1 MRIFLEYAIVKSV
14 LLLTKLLPKRAIYG
28 LCKALATLIF
38 HLDPKRRYITLTNLE
53 RAHIGENES
62 KRLILARKIY
72 ESVGILVAEIFL
84 MMQNRFD
91 LDAIV
96 SNYDEAIDMIDSL
109 FKTRERGTLFL
120 TAHFGNWEL
129 LAHFV
134 AKHGYPLLVIG
145 RKGNNTFI
153 EERLTAPFRKM
164 YGNDLAYK
172 EQAISAMVKTI
183 KKKGIAGML
192 IDQKAGG
199 ANSVKT
205 TFFGQSV
212 DTVSST
218 ALLKLRYDP
227 AVVPLFMA
235 RQSDG
240 RYKMIM
246 GSSADIDLSDTL
258 SDDEKIARLTQ
269 HYNDIIEEVVRAYPE
284 QWFWMHDRWRIAK

>member
-1 MRIFLEYAIVKSV
+1 MRIFLEYAIVKGV
-14 LLLTKLLPKRAIYG
+14 LLLTKLLPKSAIYG
-28 LCKALATLIF
+28 LCKALAALIF
-38 HLDPKRRYITLTNLE
+38 HIDPKRRYITLTNLE
-53 RAHIGENES
+53 RAHMGDTEA
-62 KRLILARKIY
+62 KRLILAKKIY

-84 MMQNRFD
+84 MMQNRLN
-91 LDAIV
+91 LDAMV
-96 SNYDEAIDMIDSL
+96 SNYDEAIAIIDNL

-134 AKHGYPLLVIG
+134 AKHGYPLLVIS
-145 RKGNNTFI
+145 RKGNNSLI
-153 EERLTAPFRKM
+153 EERLTTPFRKL

-172 EQAISAMVKTI
+172 EQAISAIVKTL
-183 KKKGIAGML
+183 KRKGIAGML

-199 ANSVKT
+199 PNSVQT
-205 TFFGQSV
+205 TFFGNSV
-212 DTVSST
+212 DTVTST

-235 RQSDG
+235 RQRDG

-246 GSSADIDLSDTL
+246 GSCAEIDLPDTL
-258 SDDEKIARLTQ
+258 SNDEKIARLTQ

-284 QWFWMHDRWRIAK
+284 QWFWMHDRWRIS